1 MCVFTPHLLARGI
14 ELHNATFGTKPKWLL
29 IPNPSGFESRG
40 QVAVA
45 SKPSPRPQWLLTQ
58 SGCGCRGSSNG
69 FQAKPKATLA
79 ANPKWLWLPWKQQWL
94 LWLLWLQY
102 HEGHWK
108 QQWLP
113 WAAKCFADN
122 VLGQNGYGQRVHRRA
137 AQVATM
143 VDPGLSKWGSL
154 IGNGTSRC

>member
-1 MCVFTPHLLARGI
+1 MAVSTPVRSAAALR
-14 ELHNATFGTKPKWLL
+14 PKW
-29 IPNPSGFESRG
+29 IPS
-40 QVAVA
+40 QVAVAVA
-45 SKPSPRPQWLLTQ
+45 SKSSPRPQWLLTKP
-58 SGCGCRGSSNG
+58 SGCG
-69 FQAKPKATLA
+69 FQAKPKATVA